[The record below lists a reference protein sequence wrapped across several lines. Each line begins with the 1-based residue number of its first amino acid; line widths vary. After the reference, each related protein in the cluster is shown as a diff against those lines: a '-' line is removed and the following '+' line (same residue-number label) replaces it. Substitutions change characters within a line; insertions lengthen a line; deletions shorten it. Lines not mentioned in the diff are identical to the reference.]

1 MADLT
6 HAGGIDAPAA
16 TQRLTRDRAGIALLV
31 ILSLIVLGP
40 LLVLIRT
47 SLAPAG
53 MLPFETARFTL
64 ANFAELIASPDTVIL
79 VRNTFVYA
87 VGTVAFSAVFATA
100 LAWLTERTDMPGRLM
115 VRIVLFSWLA
125 VPPLVIGF
133 GWILLINP
141 GNGAL
146 NVLTRWLTGGRFA
159 FDLYSMGAL
168 VIITGLVLTPTGF
181 VMIAGLLRN
190 MDPKL
195 EDAARLAGAAGATVI
210 RRVTLPLL
218 APGLV
223 SIVIFIFMSVLQTF
237 DLPAIIGL
245 TARIPVFT
253 TRVYLMSS
261 ADMGIPNYGLAAAL
275 GVMLLVLATMLIQLY
290 FRFQREGERY
300 RVVGG
305 RAFRPGRVKL
315 GAWRWPALA
324 FAVVYL
330 LVSVAPVFILAWTS
344 VLPFYQPPGLEAFS
358 KLTIAN
364 FVRVLGEPLVLR
376 GLANTLIL
384 TLTSA
389 TVVMVFGSVIAWY
402 SVRARGRLARV
413 VDLLAFAPAA
423 VPPIVVV
430 IALLVMYLRTP
441 LYGSIWLIVL
451 AQVTVF
457 LAFGARTM
465 TTAVAQLHK
474 ELGDAA
480 LVAGA
485 GSITVLRRIVLPL
498 VRPQFLNGW
507 LWVAAHSA
515 RDLTAPL
522 MLMTNSS
529 MVAASVVWIMWDLP
543 DLPGASS
550 VSMILVLG
558 LLLLVVPVQLLA
570 SRGAE

>member
-64 ANFAELIASPDTVIL
+64 ANFAELVASPDTVIL

-87 VGTVAFSAVFATA
+87 VGTVAFSAIFATA

-125 VPPLVIGF
+125 APPLVIGF

-159 FDLYSMGAL
+159 FDLYSMWAL

-223 SIVIFIFMSVLQTF
+223 SIVIFMFMSVLQTF

-305 RAFRPGRVKL
+305 RAFRRGRGKL